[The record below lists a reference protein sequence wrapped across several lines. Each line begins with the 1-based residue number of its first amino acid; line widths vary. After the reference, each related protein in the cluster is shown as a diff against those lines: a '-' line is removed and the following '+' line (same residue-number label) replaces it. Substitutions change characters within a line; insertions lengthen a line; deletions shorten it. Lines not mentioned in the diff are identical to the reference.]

1 VDGQLRKHCWNRTG
15 QRLTELIRAGLAEG
29 DYPLFVA
36 EGSPEKKL
44 EQIQRI
50 FYLGYALDKLSRIE
64 SPLVVF
70 GHSFSAADEH
80 IANAIAD
87 NLKLPEMYVGL
98 HGDPNSE
105 RNLAIQATVQNMV
118 RRREARNAGRKRA
131 VALQASFYDSDSA
144 APWG

>member
-1 VDGQLRKHCWNRTG
+1 MT
-15 QRLTELIRAGLAEG
+15 
-29 DYPLFVA
+29 P
-36 EGSPEKKL
+36 P
-44 EQIQRI
+44 
-50 FYLGYALDKLSRIE
+50 
-64 SPLVVF
+64 VF

-105 RNLAIQATVQNMV
+105 GNVAIQATVQSMV
-118 RRREARNAGRKRA
+118 RRRDARNAGRRRP